1 MKKEPKNDILQLQ
14 NELEPLAEQIET
26 PQTLSAEGVTELL
39 EEKQPKQKKGKVV
52 AFRAVRAM
60 AAVLA
65 VVIGVTAAF
74 RLYNRPRVR
83 SIPKA
88 IASAESPLSGTT
100 QKDIT
105 DYFTA
110 LRAQYDK
117 EQRNIFH
124 YGRVVY
130 EKSADVVTDGFALED
145 GATGAVNSAAVGK
158 TNTQVENVDE
168 QDKIENDGRYL
179 YYAANDLTV
188 RIVDTQTMR
197 QVSRI
202 EPHTKNGT
210 ESRLF
215 YKDDLLVLLS
225 TAYEQMEQHTV
236 FRVFDVSDRTAPKLL
251 KTVEQDGWLFDSR
264 LTGNRLVVLSNDSVP
279 IYDLNTR
286 GGYAR
291 YEDVVPTTK
300 IDGGDSQPLDAACIT
315 IMPQSQSDRYL
326 VITTLDLDTLAGSN
340 PHTFAILG
348 AGDTVYCTEKQLF
361 VAAVDYD
368 SAKASAYSS
377 MSSFYE
383 VKTTIYEFSFM
394 GATVALKN
402 TGSVPGTLN
411 NSFSLDS
418 ADGTLRVATTGSDRK
433 SGLANRITVLDE
445 NLKEI
450 GSIEGIA
457 PGETIRSVRYI
468 GQYGYVVTFERT
480 DPLFV
485 IDFSNK
491 KKPKIVAELKLPGFS
506 SYLHPFNGY
515 LIGVG
520 TDGDEDGATDGL
532 KLSLFDISDPTAL
545 REIDK
550 LVIPH
555 AGSIVGEDHHSFTDN
570 SAQNRFGLVYE
581 SHHDYYERRFCTL
594 SVENGRLKLLGTFT
608 NHKSNGGGYPIY
620 EPDGSYT
627 TAYYP
632 EDGID
637 RGTFIGNTLYTAS
650 TERICAWPFDG
661 GDCLGTVE
669 LDDKAVGGSEPT
681 KKAAQTSQAVQ
692 PTTPPEPTT
701 APVHTPTE
709 APTKP
714 KPTQAATMPTAA
726 ETTQANPPAE
736 TTAAEIPTTGTGTTI
751 TNTFIVKQVQG
762 TLLTLHRYD
771 PARGGE
777 LKSGAYTA
785 DYSGLSGSADMHF
798 AEGDVVTIRYDQAV
812 AETYPMQ
819 LTVREIYPAVW
830 NG

>member
-1 MKKEPKNDILQLQ
+1 MKKEPKNEILQLK
-14 NELEPLAEQIET
+14 NELEPLAEKIET
-26 PQTLSAEGVTELL
+26 PEALSAQGITELL
-39 EEKQPKQKKGKVV
+39 EEKQPKQKKGKVI
-52 AFRAVRAM
+52 AFNTVRAL

-65 VVIGVTAAF
+65 VVIGVSAAVHF
-74 RLYNRPRVR
+74 YNRPRVR
-83 SIPKA
+83 QIPKA
-88 IASAESPLSGTT
+88 IASAESPLSGTS

-117 EQRNIFH
+117 EQRNVFRS
-124 YGRVVY
+124 GGVVY
-130 EKSADVVTDGFALED
+130 EKSADMITDGFALEESAA
-145 GATGAVNSAAVGK
+145 GTTGSAAVGS

-188 RIVDTQTMR
+188 RIVDTQTMQ

-202 EPHTKNGT
+202 EPYTQNGT

-215 YKDDLLVLLS
+215 YQDDRLVLLS
-225 TAYEQMEQHTV
+225 TAYEKMEQYTV

-264 LTGNRLVVLSNDSVP
+264 LTGSRLVVLSNDSVP
-279 IYDLNTR
+279 IYDLNTK
-286 GGYAR
+286 GGYAK
-291 YEDVVPTTK
+291 YEDVVPSTK
-300 IDGGDSQPLDAACIT
+300 IDDGEKQPLDAACIT
-315 IMPQSQSDRYL
+315 IMPQSESDRYL

-348 AGDTVYCTEKQLF
+348 AGDTVYCTAKQLF
-361 VAAVDYD
+361 VAAADYE
-368 SAKASAYSS
+368 SAKTSAYTS
-377 MSSFYE
+377 MSSFIDFN
-383 VKTTIYEFSFM
+383 TTIYEFSFM

-402 TGSVPGTLN
+402 TGSVPGTLH

-418 ADGTLRVATTGSDRK
+418 ADGTLRVATTGSDSK
-433 SGLANRITVLDE
+433 SGLVNRITVLDE

-450 GSIEGIA
+450 GSIDGIA

-520 TDGDEDGATDGL
+520 TDGDENGANDGM
-532 KLSLFDISDPTAL
+532 KISLFDISDPCSPK
-545 REIDK
+545 EIDK

-555 AGSIVGEDHHSFTDN
+555 ANSMVEYDHHSFTDY

-581 SHHDYYERRFCTL
+581 SHNDYYERRFCTL
-594 SVENGRLKLLGTFT
+594 SVENGKLKLLGSFT
-608 NHKSNGGGYPIY
+608 NHKNSIDENGQRIY
-620 EPDGSYT
+620 QPDGSYI
-627 TAYYP
+627 TAYYT

-637 RGTFIGNTLYTAS
+637 RGTYIGSKLYTAS

-661 GDCLGTVE
+661 GDCLGVAE
-669 LDDKAVGGSEPT
+669 LDETVTAVSRRTEKAP
-681 KKAAQTSQAVQ
+681 QTSQAVS
-692 PTTPPEPTT
+692 PTTQPASTT
-701 APVHTPTE
+701 APVHVPTESPTAAPTE
-709 APTKP
+709 AP
-714 KPTQAATMPTAA
+714 AATEPATEEPTA
-726 ETTQANPPAE
+726 
-736 TTAAEIPTTGTGTTI
+736 GTGTTV
-751 TNTFIVKQVQG
+751 TDTFVVKKVQG
-762 TLLTLHRYD
+762 TLLTLAKYD
-771 PARGGE
+771 IKAQQE
-777 LKSGAYTA
+777 LNSGAYTA

-819 LTVREIYPAVW
+819 LTVREIYPAAW
-830 NG
+830 ND

>member
-1 MKKEPKNDILQLQ
+1 MKKKLNDELRQLQ
-14 NELEPLAEQIET
+14 NELEPLAEKIET
-26 PQTLSAEGVTELL
+26 PETLSAQGITELL
-39 EEKQPKQKKGKVV
+39 EEKQPKQKKGKVI
-52 AFRAVRAM
+52 AFNAVRAM

-65 VVIGVTAAF
+65 VVIGVTAAV
-74 RLYNRPRVR
+74 RLYDRPRVR
-83 SIPKA
+83 KIPKA

-110 LRAQYDK
+110 LRAQYEK
-117 EQRNIFH
+117 EQLNVFR

-130 EKSADVVTDGFALED
+130 EKSADMMTDGVAMEES
-145 GATGAVNSAAVGK
+145 ATGAVNSAVGS

-179 YYAANDLTV
+179 YYAANDQTV
-188 RIVDTQTMR
+188 RIVDTKTMR
-197 QVSRI
+197 QVSCI

-225 TAYEQMEQHTV
+225 TAYYEMEQHTV

-279 IYDLNTR
+279 VYDLTTK
-286 GGYAR
+286 GGYAK
-291 YEDVVPTTK
+291 YEDVVPSTR
-300 IDGGDSQPLDAACIT
+300 IDGAKSQPLDAACIT
-315 IMPQSQSDRYL
+315 IMPQSESDRYL

-348 AGDTVYCTEKQLF
+348 AGDTVYCTAKQLF
-361 VAAVDYD
+361 VAAADY
-368 SAKASAYSS
+368 SSRYYS
-377 MSSFYE
+377 MSSFAD
-383 VKTTIYEFSFM
+383 VKTNIYEFSFL
-394 GATVALKN
+394 GATVTLKN

-433 SGLANRITVLDE
+433 GGLANRITVLDE

-491 KKPKIVAELKLPGFS
+491 RKPKIVAELKLPGFS

-520 TDGDEDGATDGL
+520 TDGDEYGANDGM
-532 KLSLFDISDPTAL
+532 KLSLFDISDPTAP
-545 REIDK
+545 REVDK

-555 AGSIVGEDHHSFTDN
+555 ANSMVDYDHHAFTDN
-570 SAQNRFGLVYE
+570 RTQDRFGLVYE
-581 SHHDYYERRFCTL
+581 TYGDSYERRFCTVK
-594 SVENGRLKLLGTFT
+594 VENGKLKLLASFT
-608 NHKSNGGGYPIY
+608 NRMNSAAQTGARVYNPN
-620 EPDGSYT
+620 GSY
-627 TAYYP
+627 AVEEYI

-661 GDCLGTVE
+661 GDCLGIAE
-669 LDDKAVGGSEPT
+669 LDDTAGGSDPTRKEP
-681 KKAAQTSQAVQ
+681 QTSQPVQ
-692 PTTPPEPTT
+692 PTTQPEPTT
-701 APVHTPTE
+701 APVYAPNEPATAAPTE
-709 APTKP
+709 APVTTEP
-714 KPTQAATMPTAA
+714 VTEEPTA
-726 ETTQANPPAE
+726 
-736 TTAAEIPTTGTGTTI
+736 GTGTMVTD
-751 TNTFIVKQVQG
+751 TFLVKKAQG
-762 TLLTLHRYD
+762 TLLTLAKYD
-771 PARGGE
+771 VNSQQE
-777 LKSGAYTA
+777 LKSGVYTA
-785 DYSGLSGSADMHF
+785 DYGKLAEEYDLYFS
-798 AEGDVVTIRYDQAV
+798 EGDVVSIRYDQEV

-819 LTVREIYPAVW
+819 LTVREIHMALD
-830 NG
+830 